1 MEKLKAMVADIKSGW
16 EKTDKKK
23 RITLI
28 SIVATITIVLFMLIY
43 LVQKTEYKVLFS
55 ELEEADAGAIVED
68 LESKGMDY
76 KLEDDGSTILIDKKL
91 VDNYRIEL
99 AVNGPMPST
108 STGFEIFDSTS
119 MMATD
124 EDRAIMYQR
133 AVSGELERGIN
144 SLHQIKAS
152 KVLLNL
158 PESSVFQ
165 NPDFQR
171 EATASVILEMN
182 NNQMINQATVQGIAA
197 LVSGAVENLPQENVE
212 IVDTTGRLLS
222 TSVSDNYNM
231 NTDIVSEHQRIKNMI
246 ERDLEQKVIT
256 LLAPVYGI
264 ESVQVSVNTELNFDA
279 IEREIVEYEDEG
291 AIRSQTESVSGSAAL
306 AAEVQ
311 SGNLDDNTVI
321 EFGDDAEDDQSSY
334 EHATNYELN
343 TTSSR
348 IVEAPGAI
356 ERLTA
361 SVIILD
367 NPRNQAAVQNLVENA
382 LGTNNNRDND
392 FTDSVEIEYFPISDD
407 SNESLV
413 ISNPE
418 FLDMILEWLQEYGLY
433 VLIGLILFIL
443 ILILFRVV
451 RKRDNQ
457 EDELELEY
465 EFPEVEES
473 SKESSE
479 VSEEALFD
487 KETEEKM
494 RRNQLSNEKE
504 DLIREQTKAN
514 PELAAELIKIWLK
527 EE

>member
-1 MEKLKAMVADIKSGW
+1 MDKLKAMVADVKSGW
-16 EKTDKKK
+16 EKIDKKK
-23 RITLI
+23 QITLI
-28 SIVATITIVLFMLIY
+28 SIVASITIVLFMLIY
-43 LVQKTEYKVLFS
+43 FVQRTEYKVLFS

-68 LESKGMDY
+68 LESKGMEY
-76 KLEDDGSTILIDKKL
+76 KLENNGSTILIDKNK

-99 AVNGPMPST
+99 AVDGPMPTT

-133 AVSGELERGIN
+133 ALSGELERSIS
-144 SLHQIKAS
+144 SLQQVKAS

-165 NPDFQR
+165 NPNFQK

-182 NNQMINQATVQGIAA
+182 NNQMPNQATIQGIAA
-197 LVSGAVENLPQENVE
+197 LVSGAVENLPQGNVE

-222 TSVSDNYNM
+222 TSVGDSYTL

-264 ESVQVSVNTELNFDA
+264 ESVQVSVNTDLNFDA
-279 IEREIVEYEDEG
+279 IEREIVEYGDEG
-291 AIRSQTESVSGSAAL
+291 SIRSQTESVSGSAAL
-306 AAEVQ
+306 AGQVQ
-311 SGNLDDNTVI
+311 SSLEDNTVI
-321 EFGDDAEDDQSSY
+321 EFDETEEDDQSSY

-356 ERLTA
+356 ERMTA

-367 NPRNQAAVQNLVENA
+367 NPRDRAAVQTLVENA
-382 LGTNNNRDND
+382 IGANRDRNND
-392 FTDSVEIEYFPISDD
+392 FTDSVEIEYFPLTAET
-407 SNESLV
+407 NEPIV
-413 ISNPE
+413 IGNNE
-418 FLDMILEWLQEYGLY
+418 LFAVVLDFVQDYWVYL
-433 VLIGLILFIL
+433 LIGLIVIIL
-443 ILILFRVV
+443 ILLILRVI
-451 RKRDNQ
+451 RKQRAQ
-457 EDELELEY
+457 EEEEELEMA
-465 EFPEVEES
+465 FPEIISPLAELDEI
-473 SKESSE
+473 EI
-479 VSEEALFD
+479 D
-487 KETEEKM
+487 KEAEEKILK
-494 RRNQLSNEKE
+494 NQMANEKE
-504 DLIREQTKAN
+504 DMIREQTKSN

-527 EE
+527 ED